1 MIKRVMHV
9 FLLFETKTDFYFFN
23 KQVDFIVIVITCML
37 GTLFSLCMKTYKYK
51 TFLDYDNQVFS

>member
-1 MIKRVMHV
+1 MIKRGKHV

-37 GTLFSLCMKTYKYK
+37 GTLFSLCMKTCKYK
-51 TFLDYDNQVFS
+51 TFHES